1 MADGDIFY
9 KNIDKDNQVR
19 QEEMQFT
26 DGKLDEEFV
35 STSPNA
41 EPYDS
46 SCVNDNNEVFGKLSM
61 ASSLTIEGVAATLDK
76 T

>member
-1 MADGDIFY
+1 
-9 KNIDKDNQVR
+9 
-19 QEEMQFT
+19 MQFT

-46 SCVNDNNEVFGKLSM
+46 SLVDDNNEVFGKLSM
-61 ASSLTIEGVAATLDK
+61 ASSPTIEGVAATPDK